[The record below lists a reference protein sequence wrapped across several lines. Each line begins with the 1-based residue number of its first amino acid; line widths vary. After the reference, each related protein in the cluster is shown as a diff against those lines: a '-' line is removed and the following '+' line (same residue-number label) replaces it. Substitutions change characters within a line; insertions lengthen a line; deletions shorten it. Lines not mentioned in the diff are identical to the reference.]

1 MDKALELLSFR
12 PRSESELEA
21 RLRRERHAADAI
33 AAAISRCREL
43 GYLDDRAFALS
54 HVRDRL
60 RLNPRGR
67 RALRS
72 ELYRK
77 GVDRG
82 IAEEA
87 IEEAFAEFGA
97 TERDLARRLAAKRAA
112 ALDRVELPA
121 ARRRLSGYL
130 ARRGFPATIV
140 RDVVGE
146 TLAAADPPTRPD

>member
-12 PRSESELEA
+12 ARSESELEQ
-21 RLRRERHAADAI
+21 RLRREDHAPAAI
-33 AAAISRCREL
+33 AATLLRCREL

-77 GVDRG
+77 GVDRDV
-82 IAEEA
+82 AEEA
-87 IEEAFAEFGA
+87 IEEAFAESGRS
-97 TERDLARRLAAKRAA
+97 ERELARELAEKRVGS
-112 ALDRVELPA
+112 LDRLELAA
-121 ARRRLSGYL
+121 ARRRLSAYL
-130 ARRGFPATIV
+130 ARRGFPGTIV
-140 RDVVGE
+140 RDVVRE
-146 TLAAADPPTRPD
+146 TLTGARPSPRPD

>member
-21 RLRRERHAADAI
+21 RLHREDHAPDVI
-33 AAAISRCREL
+33 ARALRRCREL

-54 HVRDRL
+54 HARDRL

-77 GVDRG
+77 GVDRDV
-82 IAEEA
+82 AEAA
-87 IEEAFAEFGA
+87 IEEAFAELRV
-97 TERDLARRLAAKRAA
+97 TERDLARQLAAKRAG
-112 ALDRVELPA
+112 ALNHVELPA
-121 ARRRLSGYL
+121 ARRRLTSYL
-130 ARRGFPATIV
+130 ARRGFPGPIV

-146 TLAAADPPTRPD
+146 TLAAADPD

>member
-12 PRSESELEA
+12 PRSESELET
-21 RLRRERHAADAI
+21 RLRRADHAPDAI
-33 AAAISRCREL
+33 TDALARCRDL

-77 GVDRG
+77 GVDRDV
-82 IAEEA
+82 AEEA
-87 IEEAFAEFGA
+87 IEEAFDEAGID
-97 TERDLARRLAAKRAA
+97 ERGLARELAAKRAG
-112 ALDRVELPA
+112 ALDRLDPVA

-130 ARRGFPATIV
+130 ARRGFPGAIV
-140 RDVVGE
+140 RDVVRE
-146 TLAAADPPTRPD
+146 ALAVADPD

>member
-12 PRSESELEA
+12 PRSESELET
-21 RLRRERHAADAI
+21 RLRREGHASEVI
-33 AAAISRCREL
+33 AAAIERCREL

-82 IAEEA
+82 VAEEA
-87 IEEAFAEFGA
+87 IEEAFRESGIE
-97 TERDLARRLAAKRAA
+97 ERELARELAAKRAG
-112 ALDRVELPA
+112 ALDRLERSA
-121 ARRRLSGYL
+121 ARRRLSSYL
-130 ARRGFPATIV
+130 ARRGFPGAIV
-140 RDVVGE
+140 RDVVRE
-146 TLAAADPPTRPD
+146 TLACADPSPRPD